1 MTTGLSSVLVTAVCQ
16 EVAQGSQAALERQ
29 SNLPRFSDFVLFGD
43 LVPPNGVW
51 SKPVDRHGI
60 PQSEYPPKPPLKTP
74 SASLPPLAKGGV
86 WGGSYATTF
95 DRTAPNMPPN
105 VEEIITTRL
114 ALDEGLQLAEAKPLL
129 ERGKTLFAAERFVAA
144 ARAWQRAS
152 EIYEQEGA
160 SLGQAQALVYLSLAY
175 QKLESWDRANLAVSQ
190 SIVLLKAQ
198 AEKAQAEAAQAET
211 ETNLDS
217 EAAIFARALNA
228 QGNIQLKLGQSA
240 IALDTWERATRAYS
254 RAGDEVGMLGSQI
267 NQAIAL
273 QTLGLYRRSQT
284 ILEQA
289 LSQLQSQSDAS
300 LKATGLRQVGV
311 ALRLTGSLAQSRDV
325 LEETLIISQKL
336 KDSAPRETSATLL
349 SLGNTLRDLQEYELA
364 LRRYEEAAIAAKS
377 ATTKLK
383 AKLNQIDLL
392 IESKQLGKVRDLLH
406 DIPSELRN
414 LPPSRFAV
422 YARVNFANSWMELD
436 ASNSEIERRAIPMPP
451 TPGDLWGFGSRKASG
466 KASKNAHVLDRA
478 GRVRDIGQILAS
490 AIEQARMLEDT
501 RAESHA
507 LGTLGK
513 LYEHNEQW
521 SDALELTRKALSIA
535 EGMKVADLAARW
547 EWQLGRLLAREGEID
562 EAIAAYSEAVESLQ
576 SLRTDLVA
584 INPEVQFSFRE
595 TVEPVYRELARLLLS
610 SPSQSNLQQVRE
622 VIEALRLAELDNF
635 FREACLQ
642 AKRQLI
648 DQIDPTAAV
657 VYPIILP
664 DRLAVILS
672 RAGQP
677 LFYYETKLDR
687 AEIEKAIEEFRLYLN
702 PAFFEEDRLRASQ
715 VLYDWLLRPAE
726 TELAKSGIETLVF
739 VLDGSLRNLP
749 IAALHDGDRYLVE
762 QYSIA
767 LTPSLRLLEPQSLVR
782 DKLSVL
788 VAGLSEARE
797 DFNAL
802 PGVEAEVNQ
811 IASLVKSEIILNRDF
826 TETRLRDKTKSSPLP
841 VVHIATHGQFSS
853 KAEETFL
860 VTWDGRINI
869 KEFNELLRSREPNP
883 SAPLE
888 LLVLSACQT
897 AAGDKRAALGLAGFA
912 VRSGARST
920 LATLWQVNDDST
932 AIAMAQFYQEL
943 IQKPNTSKAK
953 ALRAAQLALLDNS
966 KFQHPFYWAPFVLV
980 GNWL

>member
-1 MTTGLSSVLVTAVCQ
+1 MQTSSTLTLISFRSLLRVPT
-16 EVAQGSQAALERQ
+16 
-29 SNLPRFSDFVLFGD
+29 LPSS
-43 LVPPNGVW
+43 P
-51 SKPVDRHGI
+51 
-60 PQSEYPPKPPLKTP
+60 
-74 SASLPPLAKGGV
+74 
-86 WGGSYATTF
+86 
-95 DRTAPNMPPN
+95 
-105 VEEIITTRL
+105 L
-114 ALDEGLQLAEAKPLL
+114 ALDRGLQLAEAKPLL

-144 ARAWQRAS
+144 ARAWQRAA
-152 EIYEQEGA
+152 EIYEQENA

-198 AEKAQAEAAQAET
+198 AETAQAETAQAEA
-211 ETNLDS
+211 ETNLASDLDS

-254 RAGDEVGMLGSQI
+254 RAGDGVGMLGSQI

-289 LSQLQSQSDAS
+289 LTGLQSQSDAS
-300 LKATGLRQVGV
+300 LKAMGLRQVGV
-311 ALRLTGSLAQSRDV
+311 ALRLTGSLAQSRDI
-325 LEETLIISQKL
+325 LEESLIISQKL
-336 KDSAPRETSATLL
+336 KASAPRETSATLL

-364 LRRYEEAAIAAKS
+364 LQRYEEAAIAATS
-377 ATTKLK
+377 VTTKLK
-383 AKLNQIDLL
+383 ARLNQIDLL

-406 DIPSELRN
+406 DIPSQLIN

-436 ASNSEIERRAIPMPP
+436 ATKSEMEHRAIPMPP
-451 TPGDLWGFGSRKASG
+451 TPGDLWGFGSRKASR
-466 KASKNAHVLDRA
+466 KASKNAHILDRA
-478 GRVRDIGQILAS
+478 GWVRDIGEVLAT

-521 SDALELTRKALSIA
+521 RDALKLTKKALSIA
-535 EGMKVADLAARW
+535 QGMKVADLAARW
-547 EWQLGRLLAREGEID
+547 EWQLGRLLVRQGEID
-562 EAIAAYSEAVESLQ
+562 EAIAAYSEAVGSLQ

-687 AEIEKAIEEFRLYLN
+687 DKIEKAIEEFRLYLN